1 MNIIG
6 RNQQNQ
12 QDVKAGAI
20 GFQRSST
27 MKEENNLSSP
37 YRLITLKKTESNL
50 SSLFIGKSNSG
61 FQSFLRQQG
70 IDDLNDES
78 CFVEEQS
85 TMTNAYRVFAHLN
98 IQNYEIIN
106 AYCEELMTNP
116 YESNLANDIMV
127 GRWLDTILPQLSS
140 DLMPLLQELARFK
153 IDTSVLDIYKNL
165 LILIGKRFE
174 LQTKIVVGFSLI
186 KGFR

>member
-1 MNIIG
+1 M
-6 RNQQNQ
+6 
-12 QDVKAGAI
+12 A
-20 GFQRSST
+20 
-27 MKEENNLSSP
+27 
-37 YRLITLKKTESNL
+37 
-50 SSLFIGKSNSG
+50 
-61 FQSFLRQQG
+61 
-70 IDDLNDES
+70 
-78 CFVEEQS
+78 
-85 TMTNAYRVFAHLN
+85 
-98 IQNYEIIN
+98 
-106 AYCEELMTNP
+106 NP
-116 YESNLANDIMV
+116 YESNLANDIIV